1 MLNKEQY
8 YTGTIIEVID
18 TVLYQIKV
26 EIPGFAASV
35 NAFPMRGEL
44 DEPKVGDFVLLRSL
58 DPIYNSYFLYQKIK
72 ENDFIG
78 FRSNG
83 KIVDITPDYIMVGI
97 FDPAEEY
104 NDLSDNYRPAEGDV
118 VTDWV
123 KLDKD
128 GNLFV
133 NLRANSE
140 ITIEGNSNITIKGD
154 SVVNIEGNAETNIK
168 GDSKIKV
175 DGKVDLSSPE
185 VKITSNSKISLSGGG
200 SLETTAGTCSPTG
213 MGGFCGIPVCPFT
226 GAPHVGNKITG
237 I

>member
-154 SVVNIEGNAETNIK
+154 SVV
-168 GDSKIKV
+168 KV
-175 DGKVDLSSPE
+175 DGKVDLNSPE
-185 VKITSNSKISLSGGG
+185 VKITSNSKISLGGGG
-200 SLETTAGTCSPTG
+200 SLETSAGTCSATG

>member
-154 SVVNIEGNAETNIK
+154 SV
-168 GDSKIKV
+168 IKV
-175 DGKVDLSSPE
+175 DGKVDLNSPE
-185 VKITSNSKISLSGGG
+185 VKITSNSKISLGGGG
-200 SLETTAGTCSPTG
+200 SLETSAGTCSATG